1 MNTGMATTHLE
12 QLRIGA
18 AVERSLEAAPQ
29 LLELDSAAVALLRH
43 MAAHIDAI
51 TDKGGFVD
59 SPTVNSFVK
68 LCGELG
74 LTPLARGEV
83 KPSAESGSVRGAR
96 LVALQDGRR
105 RA

>member
-1 MNTGMATTHLE
+1 MDVSATHLE
-12 QLRIGA
+12 QLRMSA
-18 AVERSLEAAPQ
+18 AVERSLESAAQ
-29 LLELDSAAVALLRH
+29 LSTLDSAMVALLRH
-43 MAAHIDAI
+43 AAEHIDTV
-51 TDKGGFVD
+51 TDKGGVVD
-59 SPTVNSFVK
+59 SPTLNSFVRI
-68 LCGELG
+68 CTELG